1 MKTYQTIQ
9 PEVIVGLGEQTEYL
23 EKEPPFLTVT
33 KLHIQLEDW
42 LGDDLM
48 ECHPCY
54 IVTEKL
60 KDGLQNI
67 GFSGF
72 KFAEMILIKDEY
84 FDNNYQLKKG
94 LPKFYWLQVVGKQDI
109 DDMVIGIEKSL
120 LIEEKMLTYLQEN
133 FILNYMDIGPE
144 RNEFDDLLDKMI
156 AESKKNK

>member
-9 PEVIVGLGEQTEYL
+9 PEVITGLGKNTEFL
-23 EKEPPFLTVT
+23 EKKPPFLTVT

-60 KDGLQNI
+60 KEGLQNT

-72 KFAEMILIKDEY
+72 DFAEMTITKDDY
-84 FDNNYQLKKG
+84 FDNNYQLKKE
-94 LPKFYWLQVVGKQDI
+94 LPKFYWLQVIGKQNI
-109 DDMVIGIEKSL
+109 DDIVIGTEKSL

-133 FILNYMDIGPE
+133 FILNYMDINPE

-156 AESKKNK
+156 AESKK